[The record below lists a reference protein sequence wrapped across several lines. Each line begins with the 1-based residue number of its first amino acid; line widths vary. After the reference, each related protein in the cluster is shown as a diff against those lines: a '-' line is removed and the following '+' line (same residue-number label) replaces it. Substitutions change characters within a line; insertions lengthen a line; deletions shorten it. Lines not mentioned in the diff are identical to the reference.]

1 MKLYLSGVDWGSTLS
16 VIKNV
21 NSVEEASE
29 LTRSFIDEHDFG
41 NAGASIFNYGFVTD
55 DNKNLLYVIAYNGR
69 AIEPKDYF
77 GEGQYKVSLDSYVG
91 KIAVKEF
98 KYKG

>member
-29 LTRSFIDEHDFG
+29 LTRSFIDEHD
-41 NAGASIFNYGFVTD
+41 
-55 DNKNLLYVIAYNGR
+55 
-69 AIEPKDYF
+69 
-77 GEGQYKVSLDSYVG
+77 
-91 KIAVKEF
+91 KEF